1 MSMVLVKTLNQLML
15 VNLKYRYK
23 TMKHYQ
29 IIHKGLV
36 YCVDVYASSKKDAI
50 TKYRNQWDLVGKHIN
65 LQIWEV

>member
-1 MSMVLVKTLNQLML
+1 MNMVSVKALNQLML

-29 IIHKGLV
+29 IIHNGLA
-36 YCVDVYASSKKDAI
+36 YCIDVYASSKKDAI
-50 TKYRNQWDLVGKHIN
+50 IKYRKQWNLVGKHIN

>member
-1 MSMVLVKTLNQLML
+1 MY
-15 VNLKYRYK
+15 LKMIYMGFK

-29 IIHKGLV
+29 IIHNGLV

-50 TKYRNQWDLVGKHIN
+50 NKYRNQWNLVGKHIN